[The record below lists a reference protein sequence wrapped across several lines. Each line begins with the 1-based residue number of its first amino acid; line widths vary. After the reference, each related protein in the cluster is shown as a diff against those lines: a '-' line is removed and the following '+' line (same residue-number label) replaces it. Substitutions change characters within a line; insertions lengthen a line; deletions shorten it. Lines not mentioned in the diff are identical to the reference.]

1 MKIRRINISSEE
13 KRLGYAF
20 ILPGVFFLGFFIFIP
35 IIYSIYMS
43 LFEWKLFDLGKIK
56 TFVGLDNF
64 IRIFSDKVFVTAIL
78 NTLTIVVFC
87 LVIELILGFIISL
100 SLWNI
105 KRSMKVAQSLILLPM
120 ITSPV
125 IVGLIWRFIYD
136 PQFGIV
142 NYVLRNT
149 IGVGNI
155 AWLGNADTALI
166 SVIIVDVWQMTSFV
180 ILILYAG
187 MTSIPNEYLEAS
199 LVDGT
204 TYFQTVRYMV
214 IPSISHYI
222 ILVLMMRTMD
232 LFKIF
237 DTVYVLTRGGPGY
250 ATETLSMYT
259 YKTSF
264 QFYEMGYAMALS
276 LVSLV
281 CILMISISYM
291 KLMKR
296 KD

>member
-1 MKIRRINISSEE
+1 MKVKRFGSTAEE
-13 KRLGYAF
+13 RTMGYAF
-20 ILPGVFFLGFFIFIP
+20 VLPGILFLGLFIFLP
-35 IIYSIYMS
+35 IAYSVYMS
-43 LFEWKLFDLGKIK
+43 LFEWKLFDLGKTK

-64 IRIFSDKVFVTAIL
+64 IKIFSDRVFLTALI
-78 NTLTIVVFC
+78 NTLSIVAVC

-105 KRSMKVAQSLILLPM
+105 KKSTKFAQSLILLPM

-142 NYVLRNT
+142 NFVLRNT
-149 IGVGNI
+149 LGIGNI
-155 AWLGNADTALI
+155 AWLGDAKTALP
-166 SVIIVDVWQMTSFV
+166 SVMLVDIWQMTSFV
-180 ILILYAG
+180 ILVLYAG
-187 MTSIPNEYLEAS
+187 MTSISSEYIEAAQ
-199 LVDGT
+199 VDGT
-204 TYFQTVRYMV
+204 TLWQTVRYMI

-222 ILVLMMRTMD
+222 MLVMMMRTMD

-250 ATETLSMYT
+250 ATETLSVYT

-264 QFYEMGYAMALS
+264 QFYDMGYAMALS
-276 LVSLV
+276 LVTLI
-281 CILMISISYM
+281 CILIISMGYM
-291 KLMKR
+291 KRMNKER
-296 KD
+296 

>member
-1 MKIRRINISSEE
+1 
-13 KRLGYAF
+13 
-20 ILPGVFFLGFFIFIP
+20 
-35 IIYSIYMS
+35 
-43 LFEWKLFDLGKIK
+43 
-56 TFVGLDNF
+56 
-64 IRIFSDKVFVTAIL
+64 
-78 NTLTIVVFC
+78 
-87 LVIELILGFIISL
+87 
-100 SLWNI
+100 
-105 KRSMKVAQSLILLPM
+105 M